1 MKIAASRKKMHV
13 LCCYW
18 RCLIELTKQWTR
30 DRKYEVECIKTME
43 WVEYYKYFSKL
54 KKCTYHA
61 VTDDVRLNRQKM
73 NDIDELWRWVH

>member
-1 MKIAASRKKMHV
+1 
-13 LCCYW
+13 
-18 RCLIELTKQWTR
+18 
-30 DRKYEVECIKTME
+30 ME